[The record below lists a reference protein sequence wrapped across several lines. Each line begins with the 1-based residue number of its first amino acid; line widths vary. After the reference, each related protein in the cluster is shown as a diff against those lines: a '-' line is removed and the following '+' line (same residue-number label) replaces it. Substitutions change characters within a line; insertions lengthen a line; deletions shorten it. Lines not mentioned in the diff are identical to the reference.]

1 MGYVNKEFFA
11 NYFLHMSDVTFH
23 MRTDS
28 MSLDRR
34 FTKKCQALE
43 GAPWWIPRADSKSQL
58 GLGTGRLI
66 ALTNSALMSCL
77 TACRPSRID

>member
-11 NYFLHMSDVTFH
+11 NYFLHMSNVTFH
-23 MRTDS
+23 IRTDS

-43 GAPWWIPRADSKSQL
+43 GHPGGNPGLIQSLSSGLVPADSS
-58 GLGTGRLI
+58 
-66 ALTNSALMSCL
+66 
-77 TACRPSRID
+77 P